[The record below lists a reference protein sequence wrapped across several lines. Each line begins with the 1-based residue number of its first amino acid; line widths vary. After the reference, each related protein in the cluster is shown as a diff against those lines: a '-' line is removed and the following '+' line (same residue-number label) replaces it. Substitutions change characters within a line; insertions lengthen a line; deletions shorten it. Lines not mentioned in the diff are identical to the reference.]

1 MRAATSRASRDAA
14 AHAPS
19 GGPPPRAAPARITR
33 PFFFLPDPAFL
44 AGEQLRDV
52 RAMPPDQQHA
62 HREHRPGDR
71 IVVRTEQ
78 EHVEN
83 RREHGRDQRRERRVA
98 KEERDDEP
106 RERGREAEH
115 RMHGEQHARRGRDAL
130 AALEA
135 EKHRIQVTEEHR
147 DRRERDADLAADAE
161 ALDEP
166 DREPALER
174 IADEREDRRLLVAAA
189 QHVGRAGI
197 LRAVRAGV
205 GEPHRGADDDGE

>member
-1 MRAATSRASRDAA
+1 M
-14 AHAPS
+14 
-19 GGPPPRAAPARITR
+19 
-33 PFFFLPDPAFL
+33 
-44 AGEQLRDV
+44 
-52 RAMPPDQQHA
+52 
-62 HREHRPGDR
+62 
-71 IVVRTEQ
+71 RTEQ

-135 EKHRIQVTEEHR
+135 EKHRMQVTEEHR